1 MIDDLEWKQPVV
13 HVFEYESKEEEW
25 SHLLEQDSEPHNS
38 LNLH

>member
-1 MIDDLEWKQPVV
+1 MKAVCSS

-25 SHLLEQDSEPHNS
+25 SHLLEQDTEPHNS